1 MLFRSDGGHDGVRF
15 EQHSLVEA
23 LADADGALGRAHDE
37 TPGRLGLEQVGLAV
51 FGDECARG
59 VEVVGVGPLARAYGG
74 RWVSTAAEAAEALAA
89 LVEPGDVILV
99 KGSRSVGLEVVAA
112 KLTGQ

>member
-1 MLFRSDGGHDGVRF
+1 MNVAQRRRLWIDTDTASD
-15 EQHSLVEA
+15 
-23 LADADGALGRAHDE
+23 DAVAMVMAFKN
-37 TPGRLGLEQVGLAV
+37 P
-51 FGDECARG
+51 G

>member
-1 MLFRSDGGHDGVRF
+1 MKSNIILLKSCHG
-15 EQHSLVEA
+15 SS
-23 LADADGALGRAHDE
+23 
-37 TPGRLGLEQVGLAV
+37 
-51 FGDECARG
+51 CARATARYSEIRANRLTARALKAHHSQAL